1 MASCKT
7 VPNSEGDVEYILHS
21 WVRNIPL
28 RTLSPRVKGSFVP
41 EDSQSD
47 KINQIRQENKHSVE
61 QLQSLVDG
69 LRAMQELEDEILDRD
84 VSAKKAQ

>member
-1 MASCKT
+1 M
-7 VPNSEGDVEYILHS
+7 
-21 WVRNIPL
+21 
-28 RTLSPRVKGSFVP
+28 P